1 MREDLSV
8 VALTFKDI
16 QDAEDRIKDSLV
28 ATPSTQSRTLS
39 AITSAQVHL
48 KHEIFQYTAAFKE
61 RGALNKLLTLSD
73 AERTAGVIAMSAGNH
88 AQGVAYHAK
97 GLGIPATI
105 VMPEGSPY
113 SKIIN
118 TERFGAKVVLAGN
131 NFAEASVKARELMEQ
146 QGLTLVHP
154 FDDEAVIAGQGT
166 IALELL
172 SAYPDLETLIIPIG
186 GGGLISGMA
195 IAAKALNPKVKIVGV
210 QTELYP
216 GMKACLEDTPFEGGG
231 VSVAEGIAVK
241 EPGQLTRKIVDEL
254 VDDILVVSERHI
266 EDAIN
271 LLLEIEKVV
280 VEGAGAAGLASLLQ
294 HGARFEGQRVGLVL
308 TGGNI
313 DTRLLSHAL
322 MRGLARDGR
331 VSHLRVFLPDIPGA
345 LAKVSAVIARN
356 GANVLEVE
364 HRREFAD
371 ISLKHAVLN
380 IVIESQGREMTA
392 DIMKELAE
400 AGFKSELAATG
411 S

>member
-28 ATPSTQSRTLS
+28 KTPATHSRTLS
-39 AITSAQVHL
+39 VITGAQVHL

-73 AERTAGVIAMSAGNH
+73 AERAAGVIAMSAGNH

-131 NFAEASVKARELMEQ
+131 NFAEASVAARELMEQ

-154 FDDEAVIAGQGT
+154 FDDEAIIAGQGT

-195 IAAKALNPKVKIVGV
+195 VAAKAINPDVKIIGV

-216 GMKACLEDTPFEGGG
+216 GMKACLEGTPFEGGG

-241 EPGQLTRKIVDEL
+241 EPGQLTRKIVDDL
-254 VDDILVVSERHI
+254 VDEILVVSERHI

-280 VEGAGAAGLASLLQ
+280 VEGAGAAGLATLLQ
-294 HGARFEGQRVGLVL
+294 HGSQFAGQNVGLVL

-331 VSHLRVFLPDIPGA
+331 VSHLRVLLPDMPGA
-345 LAKVSAVIARN
+345 LAKVSAVIAKN

-364 HRREFAD
+364 HRREFSD

-380 IVIESQGREMTA
+380 IVIESQGRQMTA
-392 DIMKELAE
+392 DIMKELE
-400 AGFKSELAATG
+400 EVGFKSELAATG
-411 S
+411 A